1 MSTTI
6 TMVGGGGAYPINSKD
21 RQLVL
26 ILLTEISVYMIFS
39 WMESIYLMYQQVTQ
53 YNTKS
58 LIQREIELFISNVS
72 GFSYYIT
79 FCIGFYTNLL
89 VSKTFRIEVK
99 KLFFCK

>member
-72 GFSYYIT
+72 GFSYYIP
-79 FCIGFYTNLL
+79 FCVGFYTNLL
-89 VSKTFRIEVK
+89 VSKTFRSEVK
-99 KLFFCK
+99 KIFFCK